1 MKYLYLTPRET
12 ELVMRPAN
20 GSGDNKALL
29 EELQKKVDVARNE
42 LDLTGAQEV
51 RLWSALRNWR
61 LGCERQ
67 LRAVA
72 DAARR
77 H

>member
-12 ELVMRPAN
+12 ELIMRPAN
-20 GSGDNKALL
+20 GSGDNRALL
-29 EELQKKVDVARNE
+29 EEIQRKVDVPRNE

-51 RLWSALRNWR
+51 RLHSALRNWR

-72 DAARR
+72 DAAGR